1 MGADPR
7 FHPGPGALP
16 LAAIAA
22 AAGAE
27 TPADGARLFTGVA
40 PLGSAG
46 AGEVAFCE
54 GRRHRAALAATGA
67 GCVLVSAAEAA
78 HVPASALALIV
89 RSPWH
94 GFAAVARLFHPVPA
108 PRPGV
113 HPSAVVAP
121 DAEIGEGCEIGP
133 LAVIGAG
140 ASIGAGSSIGAG
152 CVIGPACVLGA
163 GCVVHPHV
171 SVSHALIG
179 ARVVL
184 HPGARIGQ
192 EGFGFAPGPDGRF
205 VTMPQLGRVILG
217 DEVEVGA
224 NACVDR
230 GAGQDTVIGTG
241 TRIDNLVQVAHNV
254 TIGAGSVIVALAGIS
269 GSASLGAR
277 VTVAGQAGVA
287 GHHTVGDGARIG
299 AQAGVMNDVPA
310 GADVVGSPAWPARE
324 TFRAVAA
331 LRRLAQKRAEGA
343 GGEG

>member
-27 TPADGARLFTGVA
+27 PPGDPGRRFAGVA
-40 PLGSAG
+40 PLAEAG
-46 AGEVAFCE
+46 AAEVAFCE

-67 GCVLVSAAEAA
+67 GLVLVPASEAA
-78 HVPASALALIV
+78 HVPAQALALVV

-94 GFAAVARLFHPVPA
+94 AFAAVARLFHPAPA

-113 HPSAVVAP
+113 HPSAILGAGAV
-121 DAEIGEGCEIGP
+121 IGEGCEIGP
-133 LAVIGAG
+133 HAVIGEA
-140 ASIGAGSSIGAG
+140 AAIGAG
-152 CVIGPACVLGA
+152 CVIGAGSVIGPGCVLGE

-205 VTMPQLGRVILG
+205 VTMPQLGRVVIG
-217 DEVEVGA
+217 DEAEIGA

-230 GAGQDTVIGTG
+230 GAGQDTVIGAG

-254 TIGAGSVIVALAGIS
+254 TIGPGSVIVALAGIS
-269 GSASLGAR
+269 GSARLGAR

-287 GHHTVGDGARIG
+287 GHLAVGDGARVG
-299 AQAGVMNDVPA
+299 AQAGVMNDIPA

-324 TFRAVAA
+324 TFRAIAA
-331 LRRLAQKRAEGA
+331 LRRLGARRGPEG